1 MIQNLETKLT
11 KIKHKKEILKAAR
24 EKQEITYKGITIR
37 IRADLSTE
45 TLQARMEWQDILKV
59 MKGENLQ
66 PRSLYLSRISFRFQG
81 EIKSFTDKQK
91 QRIQH
96 HQTSS
101 STKAKESSLDRKHR
115 NVFFFFLMNPKQ

>member
-115 NVFFFFLMNPKQ
+115 NVLFIFLMNPKQ